1 VHGEYWHTGK
11 YAAESEL
18 KEAMINARMRGTW
31 RDVIVIWEN
40 ECQSIDDAMVALQK
54 KL

>member
-11 YAAESEL
+11 YAAETAL
-18 KEAMINARMRGTW
+18 KEAMINARMRGVW
-31 RDVIVIWEN
+31 RDIVVIWEN
-40 ECQSIDDAMVALQK
+40 ECQSVDDAMVALQK